1 MILGLDDAPQA
12 TFMSDRLA
20 QALGDFLRTRR
31 RSLDPEGRPSLRRR
45 RTPGLRREEIAEA
58 AGIGVD
64 WYTRL
69 EQGRG
74 GRPSAVVVDGLARA
88 LRLDRAE
95 AEHLRKLAA
104 PPLRD
109 AFEPETAPPAL
120 ARMIEKFPQ
129 PAYLTGRRWDVLAVN
144 AAALDMYGGGF
155 LEGGKLPNIVAFVL
169 TRPAGRALFGEGWEA
184 QARRMVAQFRVA
196 FDAFAGDPA
205 FVALVAELEAGCP
218 AFRGWWEAHDVRA
231 APSGVKRLRHA
242 ARGWTTYEYATF
254 QCNENPAVKLTVFTP
269 AQA

>member
-1 MILGLDDAPQA
+1 
-12 TFMSDRLA
+12 MSDRHAL
-20 QALGDFLRTRR
+20 ALGDFLRTRR
-31 RSLDPEGRPSLRRR
+31 RRLDPEGRPSLRRR

-74 GRPSAVVVDGLARA
+74 GRPSAGVVDGLARA

-104 PPLRD
+104 EPLR
-109 AFEPETAPPAL
+109 ATFAPETAPPAL
-120 ARMIEKFPQ
+120 IRMIEKFPQ

-144 AAALDMYGGGF
+144 AAALALYGGGF
-155 LEGGKLPNIVAFVL
+155 LDGGRLPNVVAFVL
-169 TRPAGRALFGEGWEA
+169 VNPAGRALFGEGWEA
-184 QARRMVAQFRVA
+184 QARRMTAQFRVA
-196 FDAFAGDPA
+196 YDAFAGDPA
-205 FVALVAELEAGCP
+205 FAALVAELEAGCP
-218 AFRGWWEAHDVRA
+218 GFRGWWEAHDVRA

-254 QCNENPAVKLTVFTP
+254 QCNEDPAVKLTVYTP
-269 AQA
+269 VEA

>member
-1 MILGLDDAPQA
+1 
-12 TFMSDRLA
+12 
-20 QALGDFLRTRR
+20 
-31 RSLDPEGRPSLRRR
+31 
-45 RTPGLRREEIAEA
+45 
-58 AGIGVD
+58 
-64 WYTRL
+64 
-69 EQGRG
+69 
-74 GRPSAVVVDGLARA
+74 VVDGLARA

>member
-31 RSLDPEGRPSLRRR
+31 RRLDPEGRPSLRRR

-169 TRPAGRALFGEGWEA
+169 TSPAGRALFGEGWEA

-196 FDAFAGDPA
+196 YDAFAGDPA
-205 FVALVAELEAGCP
+205 FAALVAELEAGCP

>member
-1 MILGLDDAPQA
+1 
-12 TFMSDRLA
+12 MSDRLA
-20 QALGDFLRTRR
+20 QTLGDFLRTRR
-31 RSLDPEGRPSLRRR
+31 RRLDPEERPSLRRR

-95 AEHLRKLAA
+95 AEHLRKLAS
-104 PPLRD
+104 PPARG
-109 AFEPETAPPAL
+109 AFAPETAPPAL

-129 PAYLTGRRWDVLAVN
+129 PAYLTGRRWDVLAIN
-144 AAALDMYGGGF
+144 AAALELYGDGF
-155 LEGGKLPNIVAFVL
+155 LDGGALPNIVAFVL
-169 TRPAGRALFGEGWEA
+169 TKPAGRALFGDGWEA

-196 FDAFAGDPA
+196 YDAFAGDPA

-218 AFRGWWEAHDVRA
+218 GFREGWEAHDVRA

-254 QCNENPAVKLTVFTP
+254 QCNQNPAVKLTVYTP
-269 AQA
+269 MEA

>member
-1 MILGLDDAPQA
+1 
-12 TFMSDRLA
+12 MSDRLA

-31 RSLDPEGRPSLRRR
+31 RRLDPEDRPSLRRR

-95 AEHLRKLAA
+95 AEHLRKLAS
-104 PPLRD
+104 PPSRG

-129 PAYLTGRRWDVLAVN
+129 PAYLTGRRWDMLAAN
-144 AAALDMYGGGF
+144 AAALEMYGRGF
-155 LEGGKLPNIVAFVL
+155 LEGGALPNIVAFVL
-169 TRPAGRALFGEGWEA
+169 TNPAARVLFGEGWEA
-184 QARRMVAQFRVA
+184 QARRMTAQFRVA

-205 FVALVAELEAGCP
+205 FAALVEELEAGCP
-218 AFRGWWEAHDVRA
+218 GFRGWWEAHEVRA
-231 APSGVKRLRHA
+231 APSGVKRLHHA
-242 ARGWTTYEYATF
+242 ERGWTTYEYATF
-254 QCNENPAVKLTVFTP
+254 QCNESPAVKLTVYTP
-269 AQA
+269 LEA